1 MYAVALVLNLMSIFI
16 KPYYCAAA
24 VIIVQ
29 LIEIYIIK
37 SIYDGLIAV
46 SVYKLL
52 PLSAVM
58 FDLNTATASDTKA
71 GLIYLPVLIA
81 AIFEITLYMMRKKDF
96 V

>member
-1 MYAVALVLNLMSIFI
+1 MYATALILNLMSMFI
-16 KPYYCAAA
+16 KPYCCVAAI
-24 VIIVQ
+24 IIVQ

-37 SIYDGLIAV
+37 SINDGLIAV

-58 FDLNTATASDTKA
+58 FDLNTATASDTKT
-71 GLIYLPVLIA
+71 GLIYLLILTA
-81 AIFEITLYMMRKKDF
+81 AVFEASVYLMRKKDF